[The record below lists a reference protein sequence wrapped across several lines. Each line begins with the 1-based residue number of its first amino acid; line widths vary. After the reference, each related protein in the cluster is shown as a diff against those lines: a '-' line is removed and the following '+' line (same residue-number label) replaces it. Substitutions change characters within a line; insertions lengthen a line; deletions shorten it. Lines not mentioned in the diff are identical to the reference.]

1 MSKFYDEN
9 NSEIDISKYET
20 TEQWIADTFISGD
33 SVVLELGGRYGV
45 VASKINK
52 VLYNKKAHVVIE
64 PDTSVIPALTLNLN
78 NHGSKCTVFHGIISN
93 SPMYFEAAG
102 LASRT
107 RCEPCSPQSVLTQTK
122 TLEQLVQET
131 GLQFDTLVVDCEGC
145 LEGFIDENINYLPKF
160 KLITFE
166 EDFHLECNYDKIKKI
181 LIDNSFKCI
190 RPGGHS
196 VWVKNDK
203 PYKNPPKKFIWSRR

>member
-1 MSKFYDEN
+1 MGKFYDEN
-9 NSEIDISKYET
+9 SAEIDISKYET
-20 TEQWIADTFISGD
+20 TEQWIADTFISGN

-45 VASKINK
+45 VASKINQK
-52 VLYNKKAHVVIE
+52 LQNKKAHVVIE
-64 PDTSVIPALTLNLN
+64 PDISVIPALTLNLN
-78 NHGSKCTVFHGIISN
+78 NHASKCTVFNGIISK

-107 RCEPCSPQSVLTQTK
+107 RCEPCSSQSVLTQTK
-122 TLEQLVQET
+122 TLEQLIEET

-145 LEGFIDENINYLPKF
+145 LEGFIDENIEYLPKF

-166 EDFHLECNYDKIKKI
+166 EDFSNECNYEKIKQI
-181 LIDNSFKCI
+181 LVANRFTCI

-196 VWVKNDK
+196 VWVKD
-203 PYKNPPKKFIWSRR
+203 YKPPKKFIWNRR